1 MTDQLRADP
10 SPGAPLSLSRH
21 LVYHKQ
27 RLILHS
33 SIFSAA
39 SHRTPPRDNMSHG
52 EHAKTGQ
59 WALARKK
66 TGGFPP
72 VFSIAGHGSDYS
84 AASTFRGGDNAPE
97 LCVSATWLS

>member
-10 SPGAPLSLSRH
+10 SPGAPLGLSRH

-39 SHRTPPRDNMSHG
+39 SHCTPPRDNMSHG
-52 EHAKTGQ
+52 GHAKTGQ

-66 TGGFPP
+66 TGGSRRSFRLQTMGLIIRPLQP
-72 VFSIAGHGSDYS
+72 SE
-84 AASTFRGGDNAPE
+84 AATTHPNYAFQQPGYR
-97 LCVSATWLS
+97 